1 VLSTPREPQGI
12 FGMQTA
18 SQFIL
23 DFPLG
28 TFSVATR
35 KKAFH
40 VVHGPGWRNE
50 RGQVID

>member
-28 TFSVATR
+28 TFSVAAR
-35 KKAFH
+35 KKALD
-40 VVHGPGWRNE
+40 VGHGPGWHNE
-50 RGQVID
+50 RGQVIN